1 MKKLFLALTLIFAA
15 CGGTGPQKTGTVIF
29 TANGEDFVRK
39 GFVSEDGW
47 SIQFEKVFV
56 NVYGPTAYQ
65 VVENNQP
72 LISGGLRHGGH
83 PHEDIP
89 EGAAHVS
96 LLGDYFINLKTD
108 QDPLEIGRVDE
119 APIGNY
125 NRLAFTVRPA
135 STNSNNF
142 VAGFEGAS
150 LAFIGTASKQ
160 GSTIHFDIRF
170 DEQMAYSNC
179 GPNEDAG
186 VLAENSQ
193 AIAEMTFHV
202 DHVFGDEGAGPADT
216 QDQESVN
223 YIAVGFGPF
232 AELASG
238 DTLQITQKELG
249 EKMTGTLYLQLI
261 DAVRTMGHSG
271 EAHCHLD

>member
-1 MKKLFLALTLIFAA
+1 MKKLLLALMVLSAS
-15 CGGTGPQKTGTVIF
+15 CGGTGPQKTGTLLFI
-29 TANGEDFVRK
+29 ANGEDFVRN
-39 GFVSEDGW
+39 GLVSEDGW
-47 SIQFEKVFV
+47 NIQFEKVYV

-65 VVENNQP
+65 VVENAQP
-72 LISGGLRHGGH
+72 LIAGGLRHGGH

-108 QDPLEIGRVDE
+108 QNPIEIGRVEE

-135 STNSNNF
+135 GAGSKDF
-142 VAGFEGAS
+142 VAGFEGVS

-160 GSTIHFDIRF
+160 GRTVHFDIRF
-170 DEQMAYSNC
+170 DEQMAYSAC
-179 GPNEDAG
+179 GPNGVAG

-223 YIAVGFGPF
+223 YLAIGFGPF
-232 AELASG
+232 AELTSS
-238 DTLQITQKELG
+238 DTLQISQKELG
-249 EKMTGTLYLQLI
+249 EKMSGTLFLKLI